1 MAGDRKEYHVVQN
14 PNGGWDVK
22 RENSEKASFHF
33 STKAEAEAK
42 ASELGKKIEAEM
54 IVHKKD
60 GTFQKANSY
69 GNDPFPPR
77 DLH

>member
-1 MAGDRKEYHVVQN
+1 MAGDRKEYHVVSN
-14 PNGGWDVK
+14 PNGERDVK
-22 RENSEKASFHF
+22 RENAEKASFHF
-33 STKAEAEAK
+33 STKAETEAK